1 MDELQILEI
10 ENYLLLQVVDLA
22 VEDSSWVV
30 HWLNILWSIVLN
42 IKIMVEKLLNN
53 SQKKAI
59 IEAIDLY
66 DNVYLPVL
74 QVQ

>member
-1 MDELQILEI
+1 MDELQILVI